1 MEEEALLMDIIV
13 NPHKVPHFVSYA
25 VLGSLILIVLALIFR
40 ASMKLVPRG
49 TQNVLETIGEA
60 MYNLAEENIGHG
72 YGEKFFPLIA
82 TLFSYILLCNF
93 MGLVPGFISPT
104 SNINMTASMAVPVFL
119 ATHYYGI
126 RAHGLG
132 YLKHFVGPIRSLP
145 ALPLM
150 MLMFVIE
157 FIGHLARPLTLS
169 VRLFGNMVAKHIL
182 LLVLAILV
190 PMIVP
195 MVILGLGVLVGLVQA
210 FVFTLLTT
218 LYLSGAVE
226 EAH

>member
-1 MEEEALLMDIIV
+1 MEEEVLLLDAIV
-13 NPHKVPHFVSYA
+13 NPHKVPPYVSYA
-25 VLGSLILIVLALIFR
+25 ILGSLILIVLAIIFR
-40 ASMKLVPRG
+40 MSMKLVPRG
-49 TQNVLETIGEA
+49 TQNFLETIGEA
-60 MYNLAEENIGHG
+60 MYKLAEDNIGHG

-104 SNINMTASMAVPVFL
+104 ANINMTASMAVPVFL

-126 RAHGLG
+126 RAHGVH
-132 YLKHFVGPIRSLP
+132 YIKHFVGPIRSLP

-157 FIGHLARPLTLS
+157 FIGHIARPLTLS

-190 PMIVP
+190 PMFVP
-195 MVILGLGVLVGLVQA
+195 MVILGLGVLVGVVQA